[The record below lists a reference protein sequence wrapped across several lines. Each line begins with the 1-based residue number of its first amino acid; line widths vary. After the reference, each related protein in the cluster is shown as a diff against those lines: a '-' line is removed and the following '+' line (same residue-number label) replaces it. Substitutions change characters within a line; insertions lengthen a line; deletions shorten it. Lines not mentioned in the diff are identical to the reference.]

1 MYGCISIILFGFLVF
16 IVSALIRLAHFFFK
30 MRKTV
35 RNFQDNLNGRTA
47 NTGQQK
53 GNEGFTSTE
62 RAGADHH
69 RRRGEKFFDK
79 DEGEYI
85 EFEEISIK

>member
-35 RNFQDNLNGRTA
+35 RTFQDNLNGSPPKPERKNA
-47 NTGQQK
+47 
-53 GNEGFTSTE
+53 NEGFTSTE